1 MIPLL
6 LQLAFALALGY
17 FFLILYLLR
26 HESPQAGPPAVFP
39 TIAVMVA
46 FRNEE
51 HQIGRCVEALKQL
64 DYPRDCLTVF
74 LLDDQST
81 DRSAEIVREAI
92 EGHGYMRYVY
102 VDHTLPGL
110 NGKMN
115 AVALGIKMT
124 DAELIATTDAD
135 CAPNPEWLKKLSS
148 HFDAS
153 TGMVSGFT
161 TIAGDEN
168 GTLLNKMQQV
178 DWLFIQA
185 LAVGAANGGKP
196 ISVIGN
202 NLMYRRKLYQ
212 ALGGYEAIGF
222 SVDEDHALMKEI
234 VTKTHYA
241 VKYLDEPESVVVSH
255 AYDRF
260 MDFVNQRVRW
270 ARGGLNARPFAWLV
284 VGASFLAHWL
294 IPLLFFSGH
303 YNIITGTAIGMIVG
317 VDYMMLK
324 RHMRKLQLEHLR
336 ASIIKYEVFQLIY
349 TALIALIAPFRRRII
364 WKGRSYT
371 KV

>member
-1 MIPLL
+1 MMQVL

-17 FFLILYLLR
+17 FFLILFLLR
-26 HESPQAGPPAVFP
+26 HEAPESGTPDVFP

-51 HQIGRCVEALKQL
+51 HQILRCVEALKAL
-64 DYPRDCLTVF
+64 DYPRDCLSIF

-81 DRSAEIVREAI
+81 DRSADIVRQAI
-92 EGHGYMRYVY
+92 EGHNYMRYVY
-102 VDHTLPGL
+102 IDHTLPGL

-115 AVALGIKMT
+115 AVAQGIRMT
-124 DAELIATTDAD
+124 EAELIATTDAD
-135 CAPNPEWLKKLSS
+135 CAPNPQWLRELAG

-161 TIAGDEN
+161 TITGDGN
-168 GTLLNKMQQV
+168 SSLLQKMQQV
-178 DWLFIQA
+178 DWIFIQS
-185 LAVGAANGGKP
+185 LAVGAANAGKP

-202 NLMYRRKLYQ
+202 NLMYRRSLYT
-212 ALGGYEAIGF
+212 ALGGYEKIGF
-222 SVDEDHALMKEI
+222 SVDEDHALMKQI
-234 VTKTHYA
+234 VSKTHYRI
-241 VKYLDEPESVVVSH
+241 KYLNTRKSIVAST

-270 ARGGLNARPFAWLV
+270 ARGGMNARPFAWLV
-284 VGASFLAHWL
+284 VGTSFLSHWL

-303 YNIITGTAIGMIVG
+303 YNMVTGTTIGMIIG

-324 RHMRKLQLEHLR
+324 RNMRALDMEYLR
-336 ASIIKYEVFQLIY
+336 SLIIKYEVFQLIY
-349 TALIALIAPFRRRII
+349 TALIALITPFKRHIT

>member
-1 MIPLL
+1 MQIL

-26 HESPQAGPPAVFP
+26 HESPASGTQAAFP

-51 HQIGRCVEALKQL
+51 HQILRCVEALKRL
-64 DYPRDCLTVF
+64 DYPRDCLSVY
-74 LLDDQST
+74 LLDDQSS
-81 DRSAEIVREAI
+81 DRSADIVREAI
-92 EGHGYMRYVY
+92 AGHSYMRYVPI
-102 VDHTLPGL
+102 DHTLPGL

-115 AVALGIKMT
+115 AVAQGIKMT

-135 CAPNPEWLKKLSS
+135 CAPNPQWLKELSS

-161 TIAGDEN
+161 IIAG
-168 GTLLNKMQQV
+168 GAGSSLLHKMQQV
-178 DWLFIQA
+178 DWVFIQS
-185 LAVGAANGGKP
+185 LAVGAANAGKP

-202 NLMYRRKLYQ
+202 NLMYRRSLYT
-212 ALGGYEAIGF
+212 ALGGYEQIGF
-222 SVDEDHALMKEI
+222 SVDEDHALMKQI
-234 VTKTHYA
+234 VGKTHYG
-241 VKYLDEPESVVVSH
+241 VRYLDNPDSIVAST

-270 ARGGLNARPFAWLV
+270 ARGGMNARPFAWLV
-284 VGASFLAHWL
+284 VGTSFIAHWL

-303 YNIITGTAIGMIVG
+303 YNLITGTTIGMIIG

-324 RHMRKLQLEHLR
+324 RHMRKLGLEHLR
-336 ASIIKYEVFQLIY
+336 SSIIRYEVFQLVY
-349 TALIALIAPFRRRII
+349 TALIALIAPFKRRIT